1 MIFLI
6 LVPEFNGCLGLNE
19 DPALSILDLGLR
31 LDQGESVA
39 TCSDAEALGGRWFEV
54 NYYDGNYTL
63 NAEIPAVNITVHV
76 YGCCSEDDCK
86 APGADTA
93 DSKYTCTIRHFS
105 AYKITYM
112 TYAGRVQGKTS
123 LEHGP

>member
-1 MIFLI
+1 MN
-6 LVPEFNGCLGLNE
+6 V
-19 DPALSILDLGLR
+19 DPASSILDLAVGLA
-31 LDQGESVA
+31 QGESVA
-39 TCSDAEALGGRWFEV
+39 TCSAAEALGGRRFEV